1 MASESNSFAKRDRLL
16 EIEVAVRK
24 WWEDEDVFRAE
35 SRDHLPKPGEKF
47 FSTFPFPY
55 MNGYLH
61 IGHAFSLSKVDFASA
76 YHRLRGANV
85 LLPFGFHCTGMPI
98 KASADKLSREILQFG
113 DPPVFPAQDNLAPQ
127 VHEEGSDTPA
137 LTGQFKGKKSKVA
150 AKSGGQVYQWQIMR
164 SFGLTDSEI
173 ARFRDPDEWLYY
185 FPPLAVEDLK
195 AYGLGCDWRRSFVTT
210 DVNPFFDAFVR
221 WQMRKLKALGK
232 IVKDCRYTIFSPLD
246 RQPCADHD
254 RATGEG
260 VQPQEYTL
268 IKMEVVK
275 PFPLKLSPLE
285 GKRVFLA
292 AATLRPE
299 TMYGQTNAW
308 VLPDGKYGA
317 YEISETDVFILTERS
332 ALNRAYQNFS
342 KNPKK
347 PSCLVELTGYD
358 LIGLPLKSPLSVNE
372 IIYALPMSTILTNKG
387 TRIPWDNE
395 RFLVESL
402 SDSSLYMAY
411 YTVAHIFH
419 DGDMY
424 KGSKSLIRPQQMND
438 EVWEYLF
445 CDGPYPKSTDIPSA
459 VLSKMKQEFDYC
471 SNGWKKNL
479 AAESSLR
486 TGPPSTYAD
495 KVFENDINIAIRLT
509 EKAYKEC
516 LFREALKNGV
526 YDLQAARDEYRNS
539 CGSDENMNHDLI
551 LNFMDVQ
558 TRLIEPICPQFAEY
572 VWRKLLKKEGSVVT
586 AGWPTSNEP
595 DLVLKSANKYLQD
608 SIVLLRKL
616 LGSKKAAK
624 KEIIAELKEIL
635 QKDGQAENIY
645 MPFVK
650 FKKKEA
656 ISIGIQA
663 LNLRLPFGEIEVLK
677 SNMDL
682 IKRQLGLEEVEVYS
696 ASDPDDVSKAGPHA
710 SLLKKNPP
718 SPGNPTAI
726 FVTSTSVPPP
736 I

>member
-387 TRIPWDNE
+387 TGIVTNVRRI
-395 RFLVESL
+395 R
-402 SDSSLYMAY
+402 M
-411 YTVAHIFH
+411 
-419 DGDMY
+419 
-424 KGSKSLIRPQQMND
+424 
-438 EVWEYLF
+438 
-445 CDGPYPKSTDIPSA
+445 
-459 VLSKMKQEFDYC
+459 
-471 SNGWKKNL
+471 
-479 AAESSLR
+479 
-486 TGPPSTYAD
+486 
-495 KVFENDINIAIRLT
+495 
-509 EKAYKEC
+509 
-516 LFREALKNGV
+516 
-526 YDLQAARDEYRNS
+526 
-539 CGSDENMNHDLI
+539 
-551 LNFMDVQ
+551 
-558 TRLIEPICPQFAEY
+558 
-572 VWRKLLKKEGSVVT
+572 
-586 AGWPTSNEP
+586 
-595 DLVLKSANKYLQD
+595 
-608 SIVLLRKL
+608 
-616 LGSKKAAK
+616 
-624 KEIIAELKEIL
+624 
-635 QKDGQAENIY
+635 AEN
-645 MPFVK
+645 
-650 FKKKEA
+650 
-656 ISIGIQA
+656 G
-663 LNLRLPFGEIEVLK
+663 
-677 SNMDL
+677 
-682 IKRQLGLEEVEVYS
+682 
-696 ASDPDDVSKAGPHA
+696 
-710 SLLKKNPP
+710 
-718 SPGNPTAI
+718 
-726 FVTSTSVPPP
+726 
-736 I
+736 